1 MTMFDF
7 MANAFYM
14 FCGVVCIAASVLVV
28 YIAIGAIFKLI
39 TGGKRTDGRKQ
50 GKQGNQDRS

>member
-7 MANAFYM
+7 MENAFYM
-14 FCGVVCIAASVLVV
+14 LCGVVCIAASVLVV
-28 YIAIGAIFKLI
+28 YIAIGAIFKMI

-50 GKQGNQDRS
+50 GNQDRS